1 MEDRADDQE
10 QSGGSVAAGVPIA
23 FDVHSCSMDSNILP
37 AVSTFLV
44 SESCVELSLGIVQRA
59 FTTPLVLF
67 VRLGTDFVVLPHG
80 FVLRRA
86 PSTPSVAF
94 YLHYLA
100 SLYVYFTGSITVLRV
115 MRSQWLG
122 WCAMG
127 SLAQL
132 SACSQHKAVLCYVSE
147 GHTSMILLGPQPD
160 GAPDFSTISAR
171 SVSPLLP
178 IPPFSPPIPSFI
190 FLWVIGSSS
199 SSDGVDDSRPS
210 LLSLSALTWLAFDEL
225 KLELSASID
234 AHATHSEPLPPF
246 PPSPSLSSSSTF
258 SQVIKIIGS
267 SYGTN
272 AIQPPVL
279 ACAALARLVLAQ
291 RNLDLSTS
299 IAAHATPAV
308 PLPPFPP
315 SPSLPSSSTF
325 SEVRKIIGSSY
336 GAAASQPLMLACAAL
351 ARLAVALQ
359 NLGLNASFVAHT
371 TTAAPLPSF
380 PPPAS
385 SLLFPRVRET
395 SPLSDGVTASQP
407 FMLASSALDEHIF
420 AHHII
425 GFDASFAAHMSSA
438 VPPLPSMPSPSPS
451 PSSSIWRVISL
462 IALLSGV
469 VACQPARLAPM
480 AFAWHTFV
488 RPCFALS
495 SLLIAYAPFTPQWFA
510 WLSSASA
517 GLTHSCPNFPP
528 DLAHISSLIVLTS
541 WP

>member
-1 MEDRADDQE
+1 MEDRADDQSP
-10 QSGGSVAAGVPIA
+10 SGESVAAGLPIA
-23 FDVHSCSMDSNILP
+23 FDVHSCSMDFNILP

-44 SESCVELSLGIVQRA
+44 SESCVELSLGIVHRA
-59 FTTPLVLF
+59 FTTPLVPF
-67 VRLGTDFVVLPHG
+67 VRLDTDFFVLPHG

-147 GHTSMILLGPQPD
+147 GHTSMVLLGPQPD
-160 GAPDFSTISAR
+160 GAPDFSTISSR

-210 LLSLSALTWLAFDEL
+210 LLSLSALTWLAFDEP

-267 SYGTN
+267 RYG
-272 AIQPPVL
+272 AAESRPLML
-279 ACAALARLVLAQ
+279 ACAALARLVLAH
-291 RNLDLSTS
+291 RNLDLST
-299 IAAHATPAV
+299 
-308 PLPPFPP
+308 
-315 SPSLPSSSTF
+315 
-325 SEVRKIIGSSY
+325 
-336 GAAASQPLMLACAAL
+336 
-351 ARLAVALQ
+351 
-359 NLGLNASFVAHT
+359 
-371 TTAAPLPSF
+371 
-380 PPPAS
+380 
-385 SLLFPRVRET
+385 
-395 SPLSDGVTASQP
+395 
-407 FMLASSALDEHIF
+407 
-420 AHHII
+420 
-425 GFDASFAAHMSSA
+425 
-438 VPPLPSMPSPSPS
+438 
-451 PSSSIWRVISL
+451 
-462 IALLSGV
+462 
-469 VACQPARLAPM
+469 
-480 AFAWHTFV
+480 
-488 RPCFALS
+488 
-495 SLLIAYAPFTPQWFA
+495 
-510 WLSSASA
+510 
-517 GLTHSCPNFPP
+517 
-528 DLAHISSLIVLTS
+528 
-541 WP
+541 